1 MIPGVRARHG
11 NGNQQQQ
18 EDSAVMDNTQHTTP
32 EKDCGT
38 LCAQG
43 ACWIFGNNV
52 DTDQILP
59 GYAMAEPAEKL
70 GSFAFAGS
78 AVPDFAERVKPG
90 DIVVAGQNFGCG
102 SSREQAPV
110 ALFQA
115 GVRLVIAA
123 SFARIFRRNAINI
136 GLPVLVADIADQVHS
151 GDVLH
156 VDIARALIRCDGTSF
171 QGAPLSASSLATLR
185 AGGLINRV
193 RQELARRS

>member
-1 MIPGVRARHG
+1 MGSTRHEDLEKE
-11 NGNQQQQ
+11 NGMFTV
-18 EDSAVMDNTQHTTP
+18 E
-32 EKDCGT
+32 
-38 LCAQG
+38 G
-43 ACWIFGNNV
+43 ACWVFGDNV

-59 GYAMAEPAEKL
+59 GYAMAEPAERL

-78 AVPDFAERVKPG
+78 SVPDFAKRVKPG

-110 ALFQA
+110 ALLQA
-115 GVRLVIAA
+115 GVRLVIGA

-136 GLPVLVADIADQVHS
+136 GLPVLVADIAGQVRS
-151 GDVLH
+151 GEVLG
-156 VDIARALIRCDGTSF
+156 VDIARAQIRCDGKSF
-171 QGAPLSASSLATLR
+171 QGAPLSESSLTTLR